1 MRSLKKDFLPI
12 WISVLALFTC
22 FTLELLLIFPK
33 AVWRACKFPVIL
45 GGICYD
51 CARECKEGRTECE
64 AEFSE

>member
-1 MRSLKKDFLPI
+1 
-12 WISVLALFTC
+12 
-22 FTLELLLIFPK
+22 
-33 AVWRACKFPVIL
+33 VIL